1 MSLENTQLDCIKR
14 SRLSTKK
21 EILNRAEMAR
31 AYLDGSLHSKF
42 DLEKLAEAV
51 ALSKFHLIRCFK
63 EVYKIT
69 PQKYFICE
77 KIKLSKSLLRDKS
90 VSEVSQVLGYR
101 DIHSFSRQFKAI
113 TGIPPSM
120 LYANELVVKMTS

>member
-1 MSLENTQLDCIKR
+1 MSLENTQLDSIKR
-14 SRLSTKK
+14 SRLSTKR
-21 EILNRAEMAR
+21 EILNRAEMAK
-31 AYLDGSLHSKF
+31 AYLDQSLTSKF

-69 PQKYFICE
+69 PQKYFIHE
-77 KIKLSKSLLRDKS
+77 KIELSKSLLKDRS
-90 VSEVSQVLGYR
+90 VSEVSQILGYR

-120 LYANELVVKMTS
+120 LYANELVS

>member
-1 MSLENTQLDCIKR
+1 MFGTMSLETTHLDCIKR
-14 SRLSTKK
+14 SRQSTKR
-21 EILNRAEMAR
+21 EILNRAKMAKT
-31 AYLDGSLHSKF
+31 YLDQSLTSKF

-69 PQKYFICE
+69 PQKYFIHE
-77 KIKLSKSLLRDKS
+77 KIELSKSLLKDKS

-120 LYANELVVKMTS
+120 LYASELIV